1 MSNQTFFISDIKDMS
16 HLRALHDWLA
26 SILADA
32 PDNLPVFTMHDMEQ
46 QLVNVKRQMFE
57 LERPNYYAEYQTGV
71 LMPFDGE
78 MWIPRVLRKYYV
90 DDETFLSIND
100 IEKILGG
107 YTIDFQYIITLSEL
121 IGVPVLGR
129 KDHRLVHTCLL
140 ERLFQHITEQ
150 IGESEKVDTLKRA
163 LVDDY
168 EKLKWRKVK

>member
-16 HLRALHDWLA
+16 QLVVLRDWLE
-26 SILADA
+26 SVLAYAPDDA
-32 PDNLPVFTMHDMEQ
+32 PILTMRFMEE
-46 QLVNVKRQMFE
+46 QLAYVKQQMFE
-57 LERPNYYAEYQTGV
+57 LERPNYYAEYQTMIH
-71 LMPFDGE
+71 LPCDGKR
-78 MWIPRVLRKYYV
+78 WAPQVLRKYYV